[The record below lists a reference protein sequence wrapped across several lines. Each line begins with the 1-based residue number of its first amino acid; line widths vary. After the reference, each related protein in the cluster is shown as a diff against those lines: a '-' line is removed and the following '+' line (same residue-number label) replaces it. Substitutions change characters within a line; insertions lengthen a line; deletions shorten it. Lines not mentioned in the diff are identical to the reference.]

1 MTKGQM
7 QIIDEMMTMKLTPR
21 QAAWL
26 DNLIQYGE
34 MKPDTYVKVL
44 KRDEKSDIVKQ
55 IIQCPL
61 YFLFC
66 GGDIFHTVDKYDI
79 IAVGTE
85 DKTGTPMIL
94 VA

>member
-1 MTKGQM
+1 MTHGQM
-7 QIIDEMMTMKLTPR
+7 KIIDEMMSKRLTARQSEWLGKL
-21 QAAWL
+21 L
-26 DNLIQYGE
+26 EYGE
-34 MKPDTYVKVL
+34 MAPGTYVKVL
-44 KRDEKSDIVKQ
+44 KRDGESDIVKQ

-61 YFLFC
+61 YFLF
-66 GGDIFHTVDKYDI
+66 GGSDIFHTVDKYDI